1 MTTIIARAAESVHW
15 YKQDG
20 GPQYTV
26 KAKDGSDRPTT
37 LRDARK
43 MDLVPSVTTILKVA
57 AKPGLE
63 QWKLEQMLLSALTL
77 PKAPDEHEKAYIARI
92 VADSKETGK
101 QAAEAGTRIHE
112 SIESWF
118 DGNKNVQHRETAQAF
133 EEAIFEHFKTHPD
146 QPWLTERSFAS
157 NMGFGGKVD
166 LYCAADQYAP
176 VGIVLDAK
184 SKDFGPDD
192 KVDAYDEHC
201 MQLAAYRHGLGVP
214 HARCAN
220 VFASRTHPGLIKVVE
235 WSEEDLVNAWEMFQ
249 CLLRYWK
256 LKNKFTSFTDLKF
269 LRNYFFIGN
278 IQRIQMMSHKNLI
291 KNHLNLSVK
300 NLRYQLID

>member
-1 MTTIIARAAESVHW
+1 MTTIIARSAESVHW
-15 YKQDG
+15 YRQDG

-43 MDLVPSVTTILKVA
+43 MSLVPSVTTILKVA

-77 PKAPDEHEKAYIARI
+77 PKAPDESEKAYIARI

-101 QAAEAGTRIHE
+101 QAAEKGTRIHE

-118 DGNKNVQHRETAQAF
+118 EGNKNVEHKTTAIAF
-133 EEAIFEHFKTHPD
+133 EESIFNHFKTHPM

-157 NMGFGGKVD
+157 TLGYGGKVD
-166 LYCAADQYAP
+166 MYCDPDEAAP
-176 VGIVLDAK
+176 MGIVLDAK

-192 KVDAYDEHC
+192 KVDAYDEHL
-201 MQLAAYRHGLGVP
+201 MQLAAYRYGLGVP
-214 HARCAN
+214 NARCAN
-220 VFASRTHPGLIKVVE
+220 VFVSRTHPELVRIVE
-235 WSEEDLVNAWEMFQ
+235 WPEADLQRGWEMFQ

-256 LKNKFTSFTDLKF
+256 LKTDF
-269 LRNYFFIGN
+269 
-278 IQRIQMMSHKNLI
+278 
-291 KNHLNLSVK
+291 
-300 NLRYQLID
+300 

>member
-1 MTTIIARAAESVHW
+1 MTTIIARSAESVHW
-15 YKQDG
+15 YRQDG

-43 MDLVPSVTTILKVA
+43 MDLVPSVTTVLKIA

-77 PKAPDEHEKAYIARI
+77 PKLDQEDEKAYIARI

-101 QAAEAGTRIHE
+101 QAAEKGTRIHE
-112 SIESWF
+112 SIERWF
-118 DGNKNVQHRETAQAF
+118 GGEKNVEHIDTAKAF
-133 EEAIFEHFKTHPD
+133 EEAIFNHFKTHPF
-146 QPWLTERSFAS
+146 QPWLTERSFSS
-157 NMGFGGKVD
+157 NLGFGGKVD
-166 LYCAADQYAP
+166 LYCTADESAP
-176 VGIVLDAK
+176 TGIVLDAK

-192 KVDAYDEHC
+192 KVEAYDEHL

-235 WSEEDLVNAWEMFQ
+235 WSEEELVKGWEMFQ
-249 CLLRYWK
+249 CLLRFWK
-256 LKNKFTSFTDLKF
+256 LKNNFG
-269 LRNYFFIGN
+269 I
-278 IQRIQMMSHKNLI
+278 
-291 KNHLNLSVK
+291 
-300 NLRYQLID
+300 

>member
-1 MTTIIARAAESVHW
+1 MTTIIARSAESVHW
-15 YKQDG
+15 YRQDG

-26 KAKDGSDRPTT
+26 KAKDGSDRSTT

-77 PKAPDEHEKAYIARI
+77 PRAQNEDEKAYIARI

-101 QAAEAGTRIHE
+101 QAAEKGTRIHE

-118 DGNKNVQHRETAQAF
+118 NGKKDVEHKSTALAF
-133 EEAIFEHFKTHPD
+133 EEYIFNHFKTHPF

-157 NMGFGGKVD
+157 PLGFGGKVD
-166 LYCAADQYAP
+166 LYCMPDEHAP

-192 KVDAYDEHC
+192 KVDAYDEHL

-220 VFASRTHPGLIKVVE
+220 VFASRTHPGLIKIVE
-235 WSEEDLVNAWEMFQ
+235 WSEEDLVNGWEMFL
-249 CLLRYWK
+249 CLLRFWK
-256 LKNKFTSFTDLKF
+256 LKNKF
-269 LRNYFFIGN
+269 G
-278 IQRIQMMSHKNLI
+278 
-291 KNHLNLSVK
+291 V
-300 NLRYQLID
+300 

>member
-1 MTTIIARAAESVHW
+1 MTTIIARSAESVHW
-15 YKQDG
+15 YRQDG

-63 QWKLEQMLLSALTL
+63 QWKLEQMLLAAMTL
-77 PKAPDEHEKAYIARI
+77 PQAPGESEKSYIARI

-118 DGNKNVQHRETAQAF
+118 EGNRNVAHAEIASAY
-133 EEAIFEHFKTHPD
+133 EEAIMSHFKTRPD
-146 QPWLTERSFAS
+146 QKWLTERSFADPT
-157 NMGFGGKVD
+157 GFGGKVD
-166 LYCAADQYAP
+166 MYIEPCEEAP
-176 VGIVLDAK
+176 TGIVLDAK

-192 KVDAYDEHC
+192 KVDAYDEHRL
-201 MQLAAYRHGLGVP
+201 QLAAYRHGLGIP

-220 VFASRTHPGLIKVVE
+220 VFASRTHPGLVKVVE
-235 WSEEDLVNAWEMFQ
+235 WSEEDLQIGWDMFQ
-249 CLLRYWK
+249 CLHRYWN
-256 LKNKFTSFTDLKF
+256 LKNNF
-269 LRNYFFIGN
+269 N
-278 IQRIQMMSHKNLI
+278 
-291 KNHLNLSVK
+291 V
-300 NLRYQLID
+300 